1 MIWIKNMKK
10 VYNLTQGSIVKNSL
24 NKIKE
29 SILQN
34 IKTASSQLK
43 TTKKETFQCN
53 NALHLMTNQ
62 TQKINNLNK
71 KVKLNV
77 IKI

>member
-10 VYNLTQGSIVKNSL
+10 VYNLTQELKVKSSL

-62 TQKINNLNK
+62 TQKINN
-71 KVKLNV
+71 
-77 IKI
+77 